1 MNSLWDFVDY
11 EIFVG
16 SLFELKIFSSNF
28 LERNS
33 LRLIIFFFFLEGT
46 WFGNEGI
53 HHKWTIFL
61 KEFLKGISIDF
72 QSDFLRFNSNLSFD
86 KLACQGE
93 KIIQEGKNKSWNV
106 NCQWPYR

>member
-33 LRLIIFFFFLEGT
+33 LRLIIFFFFFRRNLET
-46 WFGNEGI
+46 
-53 HHKWTIFL
+53 
-61 KEFLKGISIDF
+61 KGFIING
-72 QSDFLRFNSNLSFD
+72 RFS
-86 KLACQGE
+86 
-93 KIIQEGKNKSWNV
+93 
-106 NCQWPYR
+106 

>member
-33 LRLIIFFFFLEGT
+33 LRLIIFFFFFLEGT

-53 HHKWTIFL
+53 HHKFDDFL
-61 KEFLKGISIDF
+61 EGEFLKGISIDF
-72 QSDFLRFNSNLSFD
+72 QSDFLRFNSNLFFD
-86 KLACQGE
+86 KLA
-93 KIIQEGKNKSWNV
+93 
-106 NCQWPYR
+106 

>member
-33 LRLIIFFFFLEGT
+33 LRLIIFFFFRRNLET
-46 WFGNEGI
+46 
-53 HHKWTIFL
+53 
-61 KEFLKGISIDF
+61 KGF
-72 QSDFLRFNSNLSFD
+72 
-86 KLACQGE
+86 
-93 KIIQEGKNKSWNV
+93 IINGFS
-106 NCQWPYR
+106 